1 MEFGA
6 QFWLAL
12 GEIIYINIL
21 LSGDNAVVIAL
32 ACRNLPPKQRQLGIF
47 FGSAAA
53 IVLRVVLTIFV
64 ASLMAIPFLQLIG
77 AAALLWI
84 AIKLVIPEEEEN
96 GEDKIKAG
104 AGLFEAVKTIAIADV
119 VMSLDN
125 VIGIAAAAKGDV
137 TLLVIGLVISM
148 PLIIFGSQIVLAM
161 LSRFPILI
169 LAGGAVLGWLVGEI
183 GVSDTAIKE
192 WVDAEAAWLHYAAPI
207 GFALLVIVVAR
218 VVAARRERAKLAAAS
233 AAQSPQA

>member
-53 IVLRVVLTIFV
+53 IVLRIILTVFV

-84 AIKLVIPEEEEN
+84 AIKLVIPEEEQN
-96 GEDKIKAG
+96 GEDKIKGG

-125 VIGIAAAAKGDV
+125 VIGIAAAAKGDYV
-137 TLLVIGLVISM
+137 LLIVGLIISM

-183 GVSDTAIKE
+183 GVTDNAIKD

-233 AAQSPQA
+233 ASQSPQA